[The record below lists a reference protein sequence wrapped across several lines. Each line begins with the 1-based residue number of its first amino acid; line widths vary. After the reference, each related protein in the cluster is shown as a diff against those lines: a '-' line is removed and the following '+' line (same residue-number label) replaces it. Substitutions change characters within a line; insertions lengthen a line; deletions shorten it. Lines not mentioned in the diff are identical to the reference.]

1 MLAKAGW
8 YNGNPSAVMQAPTDE
23 VIDAL
28 YYEKMTKELE
38 KAFYEMNKENQ

>member
-8 YNGNPSAVMQAPTDE
+8 YNGNLSAVMQAPIDE

-28 YYEKMTKELE
+28 YYEKMTHDYE
-38 KAFYEMNKENQ
+38 KAYIELNKENQ